1 MQAKVIA
8 LIREAKNAHT
18 PEDRRGKEKELRT
31 LRKVSTQMG
40 FQLLS
45 HPVMTI
51 WVDGVF
57 FNVLNYRW
65 PSTNGVI
72 LVQLLFT
79 IICFFAF
86 GLFAVNIN
94 LVQDFGP
101 WYFLISSMRL
111 VISQIRPSRASRHR

>member
-1 MQAKVIA
+1 
-8 LIREAKNAHT
+8 
-18 PEDRRGKEKELRT
+18 
-31 LRKVSTQMG
+31 
-40 FQLLS
+40 
-45 HPVMTI
+45 MTI

-57 FNVLNYRW
+57 FNILNYRW

-101 WYFLISSMRL
+101 KSDSAQQGELTPLSDRT
-111 VISQIRPSRASRHR
+111 

>member
-1 MQAKVIA
+1 
-8 LIREAKNAHT
+8 
-18 PEDRRGKEKELRT
+18 
-31 LRKVSTQMG
+31 
-40 FQLLS
+40 
-45 HPVMTI
+45 MTI

-57 FNVLNYRW
+57 FNVLKDWW

-101 WYFLISSMRL
+101 WYFFRWKYAFSHKSDSAQQGELTPLSDRT
-111 VISQIRPSRASRHR
+111 

>member
-1 MQAKVIA
+1 
-8 LIREAKNAHT
+8 
-18 PEDRRGKEKELRT
+18 
-31 LRKVSTQMG
+31 MG
-40 FQLLS
+40 FQFLS
-45 HPVMTI
+45 HLAMMI

-57 FNVLNYRW
+57 VNVLKYWW

-79 IICFFAF
+79 IICFFAS

-111 VISQIRPSRASRHR
+111 VISQIRPRRAS

>member
-1 MQAKVIA
+1 
-8 LIREAKNAHT
+8 
-18 PEDRRGKEKELRT
+18 
-31 LRKVSTQMG
+31 
-40 FQLLS
+40 
-45 HPVMTI
+45 MTI
-51 WVDGVF
+51 WADGVF
-57 FNVLNYRW
+57 FNVLNDRW

-101 WYFLISSMRL
+101 WYFLDGSMRL
-111 VISQIRPSRASRHR
+111 VISQIRPSRAS